1 VSKLRIDRTSQIW
14 GIHINVHLCNRGT
27 ITDADSLNG
36 LLNLESV
43 ALATCTSCGCVR
55 VDHISLLQLEDELLG
70 GGGGWNVMGTARDQG
85 INPKV
90 AKYRFNRKEIK
101 LGMNK

>member
-36 LLNLESV
+36 LLNLESL
-43 ALATCTSCGCVR
+43 ALATCTSCGCVG
-55 VDHISLLQLEDELLG
+55 VDHISLLQLKDELLG
-70 GGGGWNVMGTARDQG
+70 GGGGLECYG
-85 INPKV
+85 
-90 AKYRFNRKEIK
+90 YRKRSGNQP
-101 LGMNK
+101 